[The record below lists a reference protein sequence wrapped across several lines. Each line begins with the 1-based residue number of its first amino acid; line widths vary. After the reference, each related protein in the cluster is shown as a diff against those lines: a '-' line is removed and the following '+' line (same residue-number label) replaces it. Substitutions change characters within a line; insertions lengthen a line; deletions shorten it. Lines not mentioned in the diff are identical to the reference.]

1 MTTRRVRHL
10 VVVLGDQL
18 DDQAAAFDDFDP
30 TQDAVWMAEVMQ
42 ESTHVPSSANR
53 CVMFLSAM
61 RHFAQTLQ
69 DQGRQVVY
77 QRLDAPNAADTLAQA
92 LAQDVPTLKP
102 QRLIMTAPGE
112 WRVLQALRQ
121 AADALGL
128 PLDVREDRHF
138 MCSVRDFAAY
148 AKGRKQLRLEGF
160 YRHMR
165 QRHNILM
172 NGAEPEGGQ
181 WNFDKDNRGAFGA
194 KGPGTLPLPTRVAP
208 DAITQDVM
216 QLVQQRMANHPGDC
230 SGFAWPVTR
239 AHALQALHDFV
250 QQRLPLFGTYQD
262 AMWEGE
268 VWLYHAHLSAA
279 LNLKLLRPQEVIEAA
294 TAAYQQ
300 GQAPL
305 AAVEGFVRQI
315 LGWREY
321 VRGIYWTQM
330 PAYAERNTLNAQG
343 ELPAFYWNG
352 QTDMACL
359 ADAIGQ
365 TLRHGYAHHIQRL
378 MVTGLYALLLGVR
391 PQAVHAWYLAM
402 YVDAVEWVELPNTLG
417 MSQYADGGV
426 MASKPYAASGAYIKR
441 MSNHCKGC
449 RYDPSQ
455 RTGERACPITTLY
468 WDFLLRHKP
477 QLQSNPRMALPLKHL
492 ARLSATDTA
501 AIQAQAHAHRQLV
514 A

>member
-77 QRLDAPNAADTLAQA
+77 QRLDAPNAAGTLAQA

-181 WNFDKDNRGAFGA
+181 WNFDKDNRGAFG
-194 KGPGTLPLPTRVAP
+194 
-208 DAITQDVM
+208 
-216 QLVQQRMANHPGDC
+216 
-230 SGFAWPVTR
+230 
-239 AHALQALHDFV
+239 
-250 QQRLPLFGTYQD
+250 
-262 AMWEGE
+262 
-268 VWLYHAHLSAA
+268 
-279 LNLKLLRPQEVIEAA
+279 
-294 TAAYQQ
+294 
-300 GQAPL
+300 
-305 AAVEGFVRQI
+305 
-315 LGWREY
+315 
-321 VRGIYWTQM
+321 
-330 PAYAERNTLNAQG
+330 
-343 ELPAFYWNG
+343 
-352 QTDMACL
+352 
-359 ADAIGQ
+359 
-365 TLRHGYAHHIQRL
+365 
-378 MVTGLYALLLGVR
+378 
-391 PQAVHAWYLAM
+391 
-402 YVDAVEWVELPNTLG
+402 
-417 MSQYADGGV
+417 
-426 MASKPYAASGAYIKR
+426 
-441 MSNHCKGC
+441 
-449 RYDPSQ
+449 
-455 RTGERACPITTLY
+455 
-468 WDFLLRHKP
+468 
-477 QLQSNPRMALPLKHL
+477 
-492 ARLSATDTA
+492 
-501 AIQAQAHAHRQLV
+501 
-514 A
+514 